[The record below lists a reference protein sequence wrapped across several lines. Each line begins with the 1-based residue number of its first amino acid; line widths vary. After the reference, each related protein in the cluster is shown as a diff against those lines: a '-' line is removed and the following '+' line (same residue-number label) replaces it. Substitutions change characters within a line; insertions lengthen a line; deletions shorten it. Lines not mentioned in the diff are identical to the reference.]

1 MNNRSK
7 DILSISVAAII
18 VAFVIF
24 AVMSWL
30 FNEGKESSIR
40 VAIAATVAGLVAPVL
55 AKYFRKKN
63 SST

>member
-1 MNNRSK
+1 MNNKTK
-7 DILSISVAAII
+7 DIMSISLALII

-24 AVMSWL
+24 AVMYWL

-55 AKYFRKKN
+55 AKYFRRKN